1 MVFVGSLLADF
12 LASSALLGS
21 TEFITFR
28 RCDLPQPFSPT
39 MTFNPVPNSKLA
51 SVKTVKFFT
60 LNCFSIPPPLKT
72 HSSLLSTVA
81 HFQRGSNNAAPGADQ
96 SVVSAGFFGPF
107 LALTQ
112 GVQVVGK
119 LADGFATSGHFRQQF
134 AGGRLARI
142 V

>member
-12 LASSALLGS
+12 LASSALLAI
-21 TEFITFR
+21 TEYITFR
-28 RCDLPQPFSPT
+28 RCDLPQTVSPT

-81 HFQRGSNNAAPGADQ
+81 HFQRGSNNAAPAADQ
-96 SVVSAGFFGPF
+96 SVVSAGF
-107 LALTQ
+107 
-112 GVQVVGK
+112 
-119 LADGFATSGHFRQQF
+119 
-134 AGGRLARI
+134 LARLLPSPPGE
-142 V
+142 